1 MLSLR
6 GTVLQIDVLLF
17 GEENGILICIN
28 LHFSMPT
35 EDNLLHHDLVKQ
47 LTYVISETNGIGL
60 DDTLE
65 LAERADY
72 TDNPRVI
79 ELISEFRHLL
89 SDFQQF
95 HHQGG
100 IDPLLQHP
108 VGLALESFLGAFP
121 LPYRDEHIHL
131 TGSMR
136 PEFVYKKLKPLLEGP
151 NKAIYEEKIRT
162 IYGNQALP
170 ISSAA
175 DVEKLMVTTPGDS
188 FDRYLDLIFLPKL
201 VLVDR
206 ETHREAAYDMAKH
219 LYEKYNVGH
228 VRLKFTLSRQTSISK
243 EQIPGIEKLTSEDVV
258 LGLYDGFSDFQ
269 AEQPQFTFTLSPLFR
284 KEADFYDTTRFQS
297 KEADFL
303 SQVNGLLELL
313 EKYPEL
319 KPVLTDVDTA
329 GNERELY
336 RKSHFA
342 PMKKGF
348 DKLHVYGFKI
358 RSHHGEVWH
367 TLNKGIQAVDNALNI
382 WHIDTLEHG
391 ISLGINPNYYFHSIY
406 LEVMTQNE
414 KGVAL
419 DPASPEGK
427 EVMEMDW
434 SKYTDIQDA
443 LLAGKKLTEA
453 ELTRFAKV
461 KFATAREV
469 EYYQHDVLN
478 RIIQKHVS
486 LTALPSSNYKLTR
499 HVSDFKDH
507 PFSWWEKKGL
517 KQAIGTDNYITLGT
531 NMLREMLILL
541 LSDPRNLKLTK
552 LLMVATGE
560 YRRPY
565 LSKLLWDMR
574 KAIAAQKTTA

>member
-1 MLSLR
+1 MR
-6 GTVLQIDVLLF
+6 HQID
-17 GEENGILICIN
+17 
-28 LHFSMPT
+28 S
-35 EDNLLHHDLVKQ
+35 LHHDLVKQ
-47 LTYVISETNGIGL
+47 FTYVISETNGIGL

-72 TDNPRVI
+72 TNNSRVV

-100 IDPLLQHP
+100 IEPLLQHP

-136 PEFVYKKLKPLLEGP
+136 PEFVYRKLKPLLEGDQ
-151 NKAIYEEKIRT
+151 KMIYEEKIRT
-162 IYGNQALP
+162 IYGDAALP
-170 ISSAA
+170 ITSAA

-206 ETHREAAYDMAKH
+206 EAHREAAYDMAKQ
-219 LYEKYNVGH
+219 LYEQYNVGH

-243 EQIPGIEKLTSEDVV
+243 EQIPGIDALTPEDVV
-258 LGLYDGFSDFQ
+258 LGLYDGFLDFQ

-284 KEADFYDTTRFQS
+284 KEADFYDNTRFDS
-297 KEADFL
+297 KEEDFL
-303 SQVNGLLELL
+303 SQVNGLLDLL
-313 EKYPEL
+313 ERYPEL

-329 GNERELY
+329 GNERDLY

-342 PMKKGF
+342 SMRKGF

-391 ISLGINPNYYFHSIY
+391 VSLGINPNYYFHSIY
-406 LEVMTQNE
+406 LDVTAQNK
-414 KGVAL
+414 KGVPL
-419 DPASPEGK
+419 DPESSEGK

-434 SKYTDIQDA
+434 SKYQDIREK
-443 LLAGKKLTEA
+443 LLKGSPLSDTEV
-453 ELTRFAKV
+453 TRFAKV

-478 RIIQKHVS
+478 RMIQKRVS

-531 NMLREMLILL
+531 NMLREMMILL

-560 YRRPY
+560 ERRPY

-574 KAIAAQKTTA
+574 KAIEATSSQA